1 MGLPYL
7 WFIFF
12 FFLWFIFFFS
22 FVFFLLVFIEPLLEI
37 FGVRVLGQVGI
48 KLPFEQLHEE
58 GLAAAPPAQTI
69 ERR

>member
-12 FFLWFIFFFS
+12 LFLVLFLDFF
-22 FVFFLLVFIEPLLEI
+22 EPLREI

>member
-7 WFIFF
+7 WFIFL
-12 FFLWFIFFFS
+12 FFLIL
-22 FVFFLLVFIEPLLEI
+22 FLLVFIEPMLEI

>member
-12 FFLWFIFFFS
+12 LFILFL
-22 FVFFLLVFIEPLLEI
+22 VFFEPLHEI

-48 KLPFEQLHEE
+48 ELPFEQLHEE

-69 ERR
+69 ESF

>member
-12 FFLWFIFFFS
+12 FFLVLFL
-22 FVFFLLVFIEPLLEI
+22 VFFEPLREI

-48 KLPFEQLHEE
+48 KLTFEQLHEE

>member
-12 FFLWFIFFFS
+12 FFLILI
-22 FVFFLLVFIEPLLEI
+22 FLLVFIEPLFEI

-58 GLAAAPPAQTI
+58 GLAAAPPARTI

>member
-1 MGLPYL
+1 MGLLYL

-12 FFLWFIFFFS
+12 FFLVLS
-22 FVFFLLVFIEPLLEI
+22 LLVFIEPLLEI

-48 KLPFEQLHEE
+48 KLPFQQLHEE

>member
-12 FFLWFIFFFS
+12 FFL
-22 FVFFLLVFIEPLLEI
+22 VLFLVYCEPLLEI

>member
-12 FFLWFIFFFS
+12 FFLVLSLDFF
-22 FVFFLLVFIEPLLEI
+22 EPLREI